1 MDKIAPVLL
10 QGLLRLLKRPINA
23 PPAPTTAPPAASSA
37 AAPGSAF
44 ARVGTGAR
52 GTATGGAGSTDR
64 DVALL
69 HEASYGT
76 MGALA
81 RRCPAVFVSS
91 VKVCCSVGTCLQC
104 TPQTCFMPRGDDVS
118 CAMCFLCVQIPTLL
132 FDRLCSEPK
141 SMRLAIAEA
150 LGQVCVHT
158 HHHLIA
164 HNCSRPCLG

>member
-1 MDKIAPVLL
+1 MLL

-91 VKVCCSVGTCLQC
+91 VKVCCSVGTCMQC
-104 TPQTCFMPRGDDVS
+104 TPPHKTCFMPRGDDVS
-118 CAMCFLCVQIPTLL
+118 PVLCCVYVCADSNAIVRPTVQ
-132 FDRLCSEPK
+132 
-141 SMRLAIAEA
+141 
-150 LGQVCVHT
+150 
-158 HHHLIA
+158 
-164 HNCSRPCLG
+164 